1 MGTRRRYS
9 GHRYEEVL
17 VFLAQHTPLAFEN
30 SKGRASELQFDGVFT
45 FSRSVRVRYQEK
57 VYQAVVL
64 ARSSDWYRY
73 SLNFTDRWK
82 HHVNAAIVWTH
93 DSCLLVPVFALE
105 ERKVYGIKGAAQVED
120 FNDEA
125 QFAEP
130 FRKTAYGHHMLVGA
144 LLCLR
149 PDAQAC
155 LEKLKP
161 STQRRIRAE
170 VRRLSMRRRGGP
182 LHVP

>member
-1 MGTRRRYS
+1 MSSRRRYS

-17 VFLAQHTPLAFEN
+17 VFLAQHTPLSFEN
-30 SKGRASELQFDGVFT
+30 SRGRASELRFDGVFN

-73 SLNFTDRWK
+73 SLNCTDRWK

-93 DSCLLVPVFALE
+93 DSCLSVPVFALE
-105 ERKVYGIKGAAQVED
+105 ERRAYGAGRAAEVED
-120 FNDEA
+120 FRDEG

-144 LLCLR
+144 LMCLR
-149 PDAQAC
+149 TDAQAR
-155 LEKLKP
+155 LATLKP

-170 VRRLSMRRRGGP
+170 VRRLQMRRRGAP
-182 LHVP
+182 LRVP

>member
-1 MGTRRRYS
+1 M
-9 GHRYEEVL
+9 
-17 VFLAQHTPLAFEN
+17 FLAQHTPLSFEN
-30 SKGRASELQFDGVFT
+30 SRGRASELRFDGVFN

-73 SLNFTDRWK
+73 SLNCTDRWK

-93 DSCLLVPVFALE
+93 DSCLSVPVFALE
-105 ERKVYGIKGAAQVED
+105 ERRAYGAGRAAEVED
-120 FNDEA
+120 FRDEL

-144 LLCLR
+144 LMCLR
-149 PDAQAC
+149 TDAQAR
-155 LEKLKP
+155 LATLKP

-170 VRRLSMRRRGGP
+170 VRRLQMRRRGAP
-182 LHVP
+182 LRVP